1 MESMSGLWTEVL
13 SVWQT
18 ALFGVGVGQVLS
30 ALAVFILF
38 LLLRRVFTRIVLG
51 TLGSITRRTMNAFDD
66 ELITALEQPLRFVFV
81 IIGLYAAIQVV
92 SFPEEIDVLLTRLVR
107 SLIAFAIFWTL
118 YRCVAPLSFL
128 IDKAFGALGHTT
140 LGDSLKEFV
149 AKLACFVIVCVGVV
163 AVLEEWQFNVGA
175 VLGGL
180 GLVGMAVAF
189 GAQNLIA
196 NLFAGVTIFLDGIF
210 EKGDWIRGAGVEGTV
225 EDIGFRTTKIRRF
238 DKALTTIPNDKLA
251 GDAVINFSRMTNRR
265 IYWKIGVEYSAT
277 EGQLRQIVNGIKEHI
292 YDNDDFETDPA
303 KVTTLIHVDS
313 FNDSSIDILLYC
325 FTSTTRWPQWM
336 RVKEDLAFAIKGI
349 VEGAGSGFA
358 FPSTSIYVETLPFG
372 TPEAFPNAANTSSNV
387 SPNVSEETQ

>member
-1 MESMSGLWTEVL
+1 MESMSGLWAEFLT
-13 SVWQT
+13 VWQT
-18 ALFGVGVGQVLS
+18 AVFGVGIGQVLS
-30 ALAVFILF
+30 ALAVFVFF

-51 TLGSITRRTMNAFDD
+51 TLRSISRRTKNSFDD
-66 ELITALEQPLRFVFV
+66 ELITTLEQPIRFVFV
-81 IIGLYAAIQVV
+81 IIGLYAATQVV
-92 SFPEEIDVLLTRLVR
+92 SFPEQIELLLTRLVR
-107 SLIAFAIFWTL
+107 SFIAFAIFWTL
-118 YRCVAPLSFL
+118 YRCVTPLSFL
-128 IDKAFGALGHTT
+128 IDRAFGALGHTS

-149 AKLACFVIVCVGVV
+149 AKLARFVIVCVGVV

-210 EKGDWIRGAGVEGTV
+210 EKGDWIRGGGVEGTV

-265 IYWKIGVEYSAT
+265 IHWKIGIEYSAS
-277 EGQLRQIVNGIKEHI
+277 EGQLRQIVTGIKDHVH
-292 YDNDDFETDPA
+292 DNPDFEVDPA

-313 FNDSSIDILLYC
+313 FNDSSIDIMLYC
-325 FTSTTRWPQWM
+325 FTSTTRWPEWM
-336 RVKEDLAFAIKGI
+336 RVKEDLAFAIKDI

-358 FPSTSIYVETLPFG
+358 FPSSSIYVETLPFG
-372 TPEAFPNAANTSSNV
+372 RPEAFPGAPNQSPNAA
-387 SPNVSEETQ
+387 PNASEETQ

>member
-1 MESMSGLWTEVL
+1 MTGLWAEVVT
-13 SVWQT
+13 VWQT
-18 ALFGVGVGQVLS
+18 AVFGVGIGQILS
-30 ALAVFILF
+30 ALGIFLLF
-38 LLLRRVFTRIVLG
+38 LLLRGVFTRIVLG
-51 TLGSITRRTMNAFDD
+51 TLGGISRRTINRFDD
-66 ELITALEQPLRFVFV
+66 ELITALEQPLRFVF
-81 IIGLYAAIQVV
+81 IIVGLYAATQFV
-92 SFPEEIDVLLTRLVR
+92 SFPEQVELLLTRLVR
-107 SLIAFAIFWTL
+107 TFIAFAIFWTL

-128 IDKAFGALGHTT
+128 IDKAFGAFGHST
-140 LGDSLKEFV
+140 LGDSVKDFI
-149 AKLACFVIVCVGVV
+149 AKLARFVIVCVGIV

-210 EKGDWIRGAGVEGTV
+210 EKGDWIRGGGVEGTV

-265 IYWKIGVEYSAT
+265 VHWKIGIEYSAT
-277 EGQLRQIVNGIKEHI
+277 EGQLRQIVNGIKAYVH
-292 YDNDDFETDPA
+292 DNDDFEIDPA
-303 KVTTLIHVDS
+303 KVITLIHVDS
-313 FNDSSIDILLYC
+313 FNDSSIDIMLYC
-325 FTSTTRWPQWM
+325 FTATTKWAEYM

-358 FPSTSIYVETLPFG
+358 FPSTSIYVETFPFG
-372 TPEAFPNAANTSSNV
+372 TPEAFPAAGAEPSLSG
-387 SPNVSEETQ
+387 